1 MKKIVLFLLVITVG
15 LTMQAQGK
23 IDPTNGTIRTV
34 LDMLRVIPG
43 VEVAMAQGGSTQ
55 TQVYIRG
62 NASLRLKTVALIVVD
77 KAIFA
82 GDVTQINPQDVADIT
97 VLKDA
102 ASASAYGAQ
111 GSGGVIV
118 ITTKSGS
125 SPSNNPAVNTY
136 KKSVYNYF
144 IEKKIEL
151 NIYGV
156 DDKLITSGVIK
167 EEQDSSIVVRKKTI
181 LKASIGR
188 VEIKPE

>member
-43 VEVAMAQGGSTQ
+43 VEVAMAQGGTTQ

-125 SPSNNPAVNTY
+125 LPSNNPAVNTY

-181 LKASIGR
+181 LKAAIGR

>member
-1 MKKIVLFLLVITVG
+1 MKKIVLLLLVMTPVLRI
-15 LTMQAQGK
+15 QAQGK
-23 IDPTNGTIRTV
+23 IDLTNGTVRTV

-43 VEVAMAQGGSTQ
+43 VEVAMAQGGTTQ

-62 NASLRLKTVALIVVD
+62 NGSLRLKTVALIVVD

-82 GDVTQINPQDVADIT
+82 GDVTQINPQDIADIT

-125 SPSNNPAVNTY
+125 SPSSNPAVNNY

-151 NIYGV
+151 NIYGI
-156 DDKLITSGVIK
+156 DDKLITFGVIK
-167 EEQDSSIVVRKKTI
+167 DEQDSSIIVRKKTI
-181 LKASIGR
+181 LKSAIGR

>member
-1 MKKIVLFLLVITVG
+1 MKKIVLLLLVMTPVLRI
-15 LTMQAQGK
+15 QAQGK
-23 IDPTNGTIRTV
+23 IDLTNGTVRTV

-43 VEVAMAQGGSTQ
+43 VEVAMAQGGTTQ

-77 KAIFA
+77 KAIFT

-125 SPSNNPAVNTY
+125 SPSSNPAVNTY

-151 NIYGV
+151 NIYGI
-156 DDKLITSGVIK
+156 DDKLITFGVIK
-167 EEQDSSIVVRKKTI
+167 DEQDSSIIVRKKTI
-181 LKASIGR
+181 LKSAIGR

>member
-1 MKKIVLFLLVITVG
+1 MKKIVLLLLVITAG
-15 LTMQAQGK
+15 LRIQAQGK
-23 IDPTNGTIRTV
+23 IDPTNGTVRTV

-43 VEVAMAQGGSTQ
+43 VEVAMAQGGTTQ

-77 KAIFA
+77 KAIFT

-125 SPSNNPAVNTY
+125 SPSSNPAVNTY

-151 NIYGV
+151 NIYGI
-156 DDKLITSGVIK
+156 DDKLITFGVIK
-167 EEQDSSIVVRKKTI
+167 DEQDSSIVVRKKTI
-181 LKASIGR
+181 LKSAIGR
-188 VEIKPE
+188 VEIKTE

>member
-1 MKKIVLFLLVITVG
+1 MKNFVLLLFVIVGG
-15 LTMQAQGK
+15 LTTQAQGT
-23 IDPTNGTIRTV
+23 IDPTNGTVRTL

-43 VEVAMAQGGSTQ
+43 VEVAMAQGGISQ

-62 NASLRLKTVALIVVD
+62 NASLRLKTFALIVVD

-82 GDVTQINPQDVADIT
+82 GDVSQINPQDVADIT

-111 GSGGVIV
+111 GAGGVIV

-125 SPSNNPAVNTY
+125 LPSNNPAVNTY
-136 KKSVYNYF
+136 KKSVYSYF

-151 NIYGV
+151 NIYGI

-167 EEQDSSIVVRKKTI
+167 EEQDSSVVVRKKTI
-181 LKASIGR
+181 LKAAIGR

>member
-43 VEVAMAQGGSTQ
+43 VEVAMAQGGSTL

>member
-1 MKKIVLFLLVITVG
+1 
-15 LTMQAQGK
+15 
-23 IDPTNGTIRTV
+23 
-34 LDMLRVIPG
+34 
-43 VEVAMAQGGSTQ
+43 MAQGGTTQ

-62 NASLRLKTVALIVVD
+62 NGSLRLKTVALIVVD

-82 GDVTQINPQDVADIT
+82 GDVTQINPQDIADIT

-167 EEQDSSIVVRKKTI
+167 EEQDSSIIVRKKTI
-181 LKASIGR
+181 LKSAIGR